1 MLFALGA
8 IVFPLKCFFTK
19 QPVNGYKLLN
29 FQFFKI
35 FFPDLACFCDA
46 KKVVVFFLIKPCVDN
61 ND

>member
-8 IVFPLKCFFTK
+8 IVFPLKFCFTK

-46 KKVVVFFLIKPCVDN
+46 KKVFFSD
-61 ND
+61 

>member
-46 KKVVVFFLIKPCVDN
+46 KKVVVFFSD
-61 ND
+61 